1 MAAVAVATVAS
12 VSYVRPVHTM
22 AMAVAL
28 KLQDSMPSLM
38 YKSCHGS
45 SPKGD
50 LCCLVHS
57 SRATAVVGSKVQS
70 DSWAAHGVYVRGIR
84 KAANWTLME
93 EKGKKKGAGMRPHS
107 SLRAA
112 VVETT
117 QPSKQLKTGTW
128 QWSYEGNQLNIHYV
142 EHSGSEGHPSKTLLL
157 LPSLSD
163 VSTTEEWQAVAETL
177 VKQSGSDNWRAVV
190 VDWPGLGLSDRPPIE
205 YTVDV
210 LEKFLID
217 LVLDANGPL
226 GLTSEDVPVIIGG
239 GHAATIAARALSKGA
254 INAQAI
260 AAVAPTWAGP
270 LPIVFGRSPTME
282 TRYGLLRGTLRSPGM
297 GWAMY
302 KYLVSSPK
310 NIRLQ
315 YLTHVYAD
323 ADNVTAA
330 VVENRT
336 LLTQR
341 EGARF
346 APAAFL
352 TGLLDPV
359 RSREE
364 FLSLFAELEGKVPV
378 LVLSSMKSP
387 RRSRAEMEAL
397 RGAKGVTKFVEIP
410 GALLPQ
416 EEYPDDVA
424 TLLIK
429 FLNEL

>member
-1 MAAVAVATVAS
+1 
-12 VSYVRPVHTM
+12 
-22 AMAVAL
+22 
-28 KLQDSMPSLM
+28 
-38 YKSCHGS
+38 
-45 SPKGD
+45 
-50 LCCLVHS
+50 
-57 SRATAVVGSKVQS
+57 
-70 DSWAAHGVYVRGIR
+70 
-84 KAANWTLME
+84 
-93 EKGKKKGAGMRPHS
+93 
-107 SLRAA
+107 
-112 VVETT
+112 
-117 QPSKQLKTGTW
+117 
-128 QWSYEGNQLNIHYV
+128 
-142 EHSGSEGHPSKTLLL
+142 
-157 LPSLSD
+157 
-163 VSTTEEWQAVAETL
+163 
-177 VKQSGSDNWRAVV
+177 
-190 VDWPGLGLSDRPPIE
+190 
-205 YTVDV
+205 
-210 LEKFLID
+210 
-217 LVLDANGPL
+217 
-226 GLTSEDVPVIIGG
+226 
-239 GHAATIAARALSKGA
+239 
-254 INAQAI
+254 
-260 AAVAPTWAGP
+260 
-270 LPIVFGRSPTME
+270 
-282 TRYGLLRGTLRSPGM
+282 M

-387 RRSRAEMEAL
+387 RRSRVEMEAL

-424 TLLIK
+424 TLLIT

>member
-1 MAAVAVATVAS
+1 
-12 VSYVRPVHTM
+12 M

-57 SRATAVVGSKVQS
+57 SRATAVVGSK
-70 DSWAAHGVYVRGIR
+70 
-84 KAANWTLME
+84 
-93 EKGKKKGAGMRPHS
+93 
-107 SLRAA
+107 
-112 VVETT
+112 
-117 QPSKQLKTGTW
+117 QLKTGTW

-142 EHSGSEGHPSKTLLL
+142 EHSGSEGRPSKTLLL

-226 GLTSEDVPVIIGG
+226 GLTSGLIIGG

-323 ADNVTAA
+323 ADNVTTA

-424 TLLIK
+424 TSLIT